1 MEATQTLGKFSLVRH
16 IATGGMAEIWLAE
29 QVGPGGFAK
38 ELVIKRILPHLAED
52 SQFTTMFLDEARLVA
67 QLTHPKI
74 AQIYE
79 LGELEGQYF
88 IAMEYVAGV
97 DIAGILELARAK
109 GQMIPIGVVV
119 KLIIDTLEALDYA
132 HDFTSRDGQ
141 PFLLVHRDVTPHN
154 IIVSNDGIVK
164 LVDFGV
170 AKAKQNQSKTQ
181 TGAVK
186 GKFAYMAPEQIQNK
200 DLDRRVDIFATG
212 VVLYEMLT
220 LQKPFGDDLEA
231 ISNILSNDPR
241 DPRIA
246 RPELPDALV
255 AVINGALA
263 KIPDER
269 YHDAHSMMLELQN
282 YLRTTAHFVGDR
294 EVSSYIRELQ
304 GLPTVRHT
312 SGVGLASS
320 QARVT
325 PMELNATPIPELR
338 GSSTISTP
346 PPMANVITPPMANAV
361 SPLMMTADIGSLGA
375 VDRSNYGSDT
385 EDMGPAKKSNTPLIL
400 LSLVLLLALAGGG
413 VGLFIVATSGEPTKD
428 PVVVVPTDP
437 KIVVPKPPVKTV
449 VPPAFNHAG
458 GRIVYLKTTTP
469 GAQVEFEGTVVGITP
484 LDTNLRPGEYTVL
497 LKKDAR
503 RESKTFKVTDK
514 MINSIELKF

>member
-79 LGELEGQYF
+79 LGELDGQYF
-88 IAMEYVAGV
+88 IAMEYVAGIDV
-97 DIAGILELARAK
+97 ADILELARAK

-200 DLDRRVDIFATG
+200 ELDRRVDIFATG

-220 LQKPFGDDLEA
+220 LEKPFGDDLAA
-231 ISNILSNDPR
+231 ISNILSSAPPDPR
-241 DPRIA
+241 LR

-263 KIPDER
+263 KNPDER
-269 YHDAHSMMLELQN
+269 YHDAHSMMIDLQN
-282 YLRTTAHFVGDR
+282 YLRTTADFVGDR

-325 PMELNATPIPELR
+325 PMELNATPVPELR
-338 GSSTISTP
+338 SMPTISTP
-346 PPMANVITPPMANAV
+346 PPMANIGPEVQPMA
-361 SPLMMTADIGSLGA
+361 MTADIGSLDAVKPPHQGSNTQELGA
-375 VDRSNYGSDT
+375 
-385 EDMGPAKKSNTPLIL
+385 AKKNNTVLIVVF
-400 LSLVLLLALAGGG
+400 LVLLVALAGGG
-413 VGLFIVATSGEPTKD
+413 VMLFIAATSGDTPTKPVE
-428 PVVVVPTDP
+428 PVVVVPKKIDP
-437 KIVVPKPPVKTV
+437 KVPVKTV
-449 VPPAFNHAG
+449 IPAAFNHAG

-469 GAQVEFEGTVVGITP
+469 GAEVEFDGVVVGVTP

-514 MINSIELKF
+514 MVNTIQLKF